1 MADIW
6 SKWLL
11 ERRFGGDQQVM
22 QKAMEFLSG
31 VRGRVLEH
39 ANLKD
44 EELLLDVGCG
54 DGLIAFGA
62 LETQPGVRVIFSDIS
77 RDLLNTAQEIAGE
90 MKVLDRCRF
99 VESSADQLSSVG
111 ADECD
116 AVTTRS
122 VLIYV
127 KNKSAAFK
135 EFYRVLKPG
144 GRLSI
149 FEPINRFR
157 YPEPDHIF
165 WGHDVT
171 AVVAL
176 ARRVKA
182 LYATLQPMAS
192 DPMLDFDER
201 DLVALA
207 EGAGFGEVYMD
218 YHVEIKPR
226 DAGFDWERMKKSAGN
241 PKIPTLEEAMKEV
254 FSPEEQGV
262 FEAHM
267 RAVIEAGRPIT
278 ASAYVYLWAVK

>member
-135 EFYRVLKPG
+135 EFNRVLKPG

-157 YPEPDHIF
+157 YPEPDHTF

-262 FEAHM
+262 FGAHM

>member
-11 ERRFGGDQQVM
+11 ERRFGGDHQVM
-22 QKAMEFLSG
+22 QKAMAFLAG
-31 VRGRVLEH
+31 VRSRVLEH
-39 ANLKD
+39 AALSD
-44 EELLLDVGCG
+44 EQLLLDVGCG

-62 LETQPGVRVIFSDIS
+62 LETQPTVRVIFSDIS
-77 RDLLNTAQEIAGE
+77 RDLLNTAMEIAGE
-90 MKVLDRCRF
+90 MQVLERCRF
-99 VESSADQLSSVG
+99 VESSADQLSSIG
-111 ADECD
+111 AAECD

-127 KNKSAAFK
+127 KNKDAAFR

-157 YPEPDHIF
+157 YPEPDHLF
-165 WGHDVT
+165 WGYDTT
-171 AVVAL
+171 AVAAL
-176 ARRVKA
+176 SKRVKA
-182 LYATLQPMAS
+182 LYAALQPLES

-207 EGAGFGEVYMD
+207 EGAGFAEVYMD

-226 DAGFDWERMKKSAGN
+226 DVGLDWEIMKKTAGN

-254 FSPEEQGV
+254 LSPEEQEA
-262 FEAHM
+262 FETHM
-267 RAVIEAGRPIT
+267 RSAIKAGRSTT
-278 ASAYVYLWAVK
+278 ARAYVYLWAVK